1 MYDLYCVLYARAAA
15 DGHPLIAITAQLF
28 IRTDVTCAQETS
40 TNNFDV
46 FWVLVEPAVLSAYL
60 LLTLLLKWCTDFS
73 DLPEVRAEI
82 VKQKSGVVNT
92 VGRAK
97 E

>member
-1 MYDLYCVLYARAAA
+1 MRARNIHNMDA
-15 DGHPLIAITAQLF
+15 PVVQM
-28 IRTDVTCAQETS
+28 DVMVGWAFSALVQ
-40 TNNFDV
+40 
-46 FWVLVEPAVLSAYL
+46 WVLVEPAVLSAYL

-82 VKQKSGVVNT
+82 VKQKSGVVNA